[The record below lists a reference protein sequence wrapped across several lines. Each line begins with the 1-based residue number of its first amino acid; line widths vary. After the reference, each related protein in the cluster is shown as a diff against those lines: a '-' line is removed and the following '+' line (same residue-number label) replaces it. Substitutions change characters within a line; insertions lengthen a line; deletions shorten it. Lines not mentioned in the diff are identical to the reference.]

1 MFSGVLRRLAF
12 FAPHGKARPEETALI
27 YTNIFNNK
35 KEDLN
40 KSEKHKK
47 KKTKPKHTVVS
58 LASSSCLSLLLVC
71 ETGHSEN

>member
-47 KKTKPKHTVVS
+47 KKKQKQNI
-58 LASSSCLSLLLVC
+58 LLFL
-71 ETGHSEN
+71 